1 MCKKTE
7 VKLKANKKELEKYFA
22 KNYTK
27 KYVEFGGYFHIK
39 PYRTLNKSPME
50 KYFSSGKYKELN
62 DPILDRYWKEIRKRE
77 FFWNITVIGI
87 IIIFYALNQK

>member
-1 MCKKTE
+1 MNI
-7 VKLKANKKELEKYFA
+7 KAKKKELEEYFA
-22 KNYTK
+22 KNYKK
-27 KYVEFGGYFHIK
+27 KYIEFGSYFHIK

-50 KYFSSGKYKELN
+50 KYFSSRKYKELN
-62 DPILDRYWKEIRKRE
+62 DPILDRYWKEIKKRE